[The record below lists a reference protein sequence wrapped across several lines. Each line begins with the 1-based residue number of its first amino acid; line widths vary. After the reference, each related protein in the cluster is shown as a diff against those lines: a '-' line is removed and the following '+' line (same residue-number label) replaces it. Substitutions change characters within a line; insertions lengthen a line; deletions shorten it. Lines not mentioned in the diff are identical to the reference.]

1 MKCDAGLNG
10 CQPCLS
16 KNYRCMATDRIT
28 GQAMERGETARL
40 KGDIEKLTDQVA
52 NYCHHFGPLPSGFG
66 VSTFPPFNP
75 SLDFQNRYDFKSPTS
90 PLLLCVEC

>member
-1 MKCDAGLNG
+1 MKCDAGQNG

-40 KGDIEKLTDQVA
+40 KGENERLAEQVTS
-52 NYCHHFGPLPSGFG
+52 YHQRFGPLPNTYG
-66 VSTFPPFNP
+66 VPPYP
-75 SLDFQNRYDFKSPTS
+75 AYDAPVDFQNRYEASCDAHGSAS
-90 PLLLCVEC
+90 